1 MFPNPWYRP
10 PWEGGKS
17 AERVALAWP
26 REAKNASFAVFW
38 SCGGWLRFGV
48 DTGELDAEPNEA
60 GDEESLRRGRPGLG
74 RPEARAL
81 RSPWAEEGREG
92 GFELLLDAPKP
103 AGLGD
108 IVHDLPATSASNWL
122 PLRLGKEILRCV

>member
-17 AERVALAWP
+17 AERDALAWP
-26 REAKNASFAVFW
+26 REEKNDSFADFW
-38 SCGGWLRFGV
+38 SCGVWLRLGV
-48 DTGELDAEPNEA
+48 DIGELDAEPNEA
-60 GDEESLRRGRPGLG
+60 GDEESLRKARPVLV

-81 RSPWAEEGREG
+81 RRPWAEEGREG
-92 GFELLLDAPKP
+92 GLELLLGAPKP

-108 IVHDLPATSASNWL
+108 IVHGLPATSASS
-122 PLRLGKEILRCV
+122 